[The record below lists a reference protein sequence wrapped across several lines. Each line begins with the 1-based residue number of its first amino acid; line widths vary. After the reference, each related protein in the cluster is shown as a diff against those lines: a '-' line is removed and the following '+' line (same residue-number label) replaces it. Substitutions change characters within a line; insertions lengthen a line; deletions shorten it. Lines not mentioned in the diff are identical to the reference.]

1 LSLIGQMNSKAHKYV
16 RLEKFSRGLRGL
28 VLAVIVFVLGW
39 AGYHLFEFQE
49 PKKTVIE
56 STLDVGDGLKTK
68 ISGFKMREKSSNKD
82 LWVLNSGLASMA
94 NDEIEMDNVKVG
106 FVSGT
111 KATGSFELS
120 AIKAVMD
127 NRTQN
132 AVFSGDVTI
141 TTAKPA
147 TVKTDRLD
155 WNTDKRTIS
164 TDLPVKV
171 WMDFGSVTGSGLIMN
186 MEKQSLSLNSN
197 VKASLNRGILRG
209 K

>member
-1 LSLIGQMNSKAHKYV
+1 MNSKAQKYI
-16 RLEKFSRGLRGL
+16 RLAKFSRGLRWL
-28 VLAVIVFVLGW
+28 ALAVVLFVLGG
-39 AGYHLFEFQE
+39 AAYRLFEFQE
-49 PKKTVIE
+49 PQKTVVE

-68 ISGFKMREKSSNKD
+68 ISGFKMREKSPNND
-82 LWVLNSGLASMA
+82 MWVLNAGSASMA
-94 NDEIEMDNVKVG
+94 NDEIEMDRVKVG

-120 AIKAVMD
+120 AGKAVMD

-164 TDLPVKV
+164 TDQPVKV
-171 WMDFGSVTGSGLIMN
+171 WLDFGSVTGSGLIMD
-186 MEKQSLSLNSN
+186 MERQSLSLNSK
-197 VKASLNRGILRG
+197 VKASLNRGILR
-209 K
+209 